1 MRMQEA
7 VAVAVACL
15 AMQWTPLA
23 AQRTRDRPTIIFTV
37 SGAYLDGIG
46 LWTVPDQ
53 QVPDFS
59 GPAPLVDHFF
69 LNRAIKRTIGAGF
82 SGTYYRGAHLG
93 LTAEAFLLGLGY
105 DDTCRL
111 VAAAES
117 AANVERCNSIDQLER
132 SAAAV
137 ATSLG
142 LVYRIASD
150 EFISPFARASLG
162 FLINNQSPLLVV
174 GRAAPPAGGP
184 PAELI
189 IYDDDNKGTR
199 LRPAF
204 GLGVGTT
211 IAAGKGYQIR
221 WEIRDNI
228 VGVQR
233 VTSASDGRGQ
243 VPPHETAY
251 KHIFSLNVG
260 LDVIL
265 ERQRGRRY

>member
-1 MRMQEA
+1 MRVREHAAA
-7 VAVAVACL
+7 VALL
-15 AMQWTPLA
+15 ATLGAPLA
-23 AQRTRDRPTIIFTV
+23 AQGTRDRPTLIFTV

-46 LWTVPDQ
+46 LWSVSQPVPDIS
-53 QVPDFS
+53 D
-59 GPAPLVDHFF
+59 GENPLVDNF
-69 LNRAIKRTIGAGF
+69 LVTRSVKRAIGAGF
-82 SGTYYRGAHLG
+82 SGTYYRGTHLG

-111 VAAAES
+111 QDPAQSVR
-117 AANVERCNSIDQLER
+117 NVRRCSSIENKER

-137 ATSLG
+137 ATSVG
-142 LVYRIASD
+142 AIYRVASD
-150 EFISPFARASLG
+150 EFISPFVRVSAG
-162 FLINNQSPLLVV
+162 VLINNQSPLLLIGEDVT
-174 GRAAPPAGGP
+174 PAGT
-184 PAELI
+184 AELI
-189 IYDDDNKGTR
+189 IFDDANKGTR

-211 IAAGKGYQIR
+211 VAAGKGYQVR

-228 VGVQR
+228 VGIQR
-233 VTSASDGRGQ
+233 VTGPSDARGQ

-251 KHIFSLNVG
+251 KHIFSLTVG

>member
-1 MRMQEA
+1 MRVREVGA
-7 VAVAVACL
+7 VAVALL
-15 AMQWTPLA
+15 ATVWTPLA
-23 AQRTRDRPTIIFTV
+23 AQRTRDRPTLIFTV

-46 LWTVPDQ
+46 LWSVNQPVADLS
-53 QVPDFS
+53 D
-59 GPAPLVDHFF
+59 GDNPLVDNF
-69 LNRAIKRTIGAGF
+69 LLTRNIKRTIGAGF
-82 SGTYYRGAHLG
+82 SGTYYRSTHLG

-111 VAAAES
+111 QEPAQS
-117 AANVERCNSIDQLER
+117 ARNIQRCNSIQNKER

-137 ATSLG
+137 ATSVG
-142 LVYRIASD
+142 AIYRVASD
-150 EFISPFARASLG
+150 EFISPFVRVSAG
-162 FLINNQSPLLVV
+162 VLINNQSPLLLI
-174 GRAAPPAGGP
+174 GEDNTAEGT
-184 PAELI
+184 AELI
-189 IYDDDNKGTR
+189 IYDDENTGTR

-228 VGVQR
+228 VGIQR
-233 VTSASDGRGQ
+233 VTGPSDGRGQ

-251 KHIFSLNVG
+251 KHLFSLNVG

>member
-1 MRMQEA
+1 MRMKVA

-15 AMQWTPLA
+15 ATLWTPLA
-23 AQRTRDRPTIIFTV
+23 AQGTRDRPTLVFTV

-46 LWTVPDQ
+46 LWAVPDQ
-53 QVPDFS
+53 PVPDLS
-59 GPAPLVDHFF
+59 DTPVVDHFF
-69 LNRAIKRTIGAGF
+69 LSRAVKRTIGAGF
-82 SGTYYRGAHLG
+82 SGTYYPGKNLG
-93 LTAEAFLLGLGY
+93 FNAEAFLLGLGY

-111 VAAAES
+111 VAPAQS
-117 AANVERCNSIDQLER
+117 AANAQRCSSIDQLER

-137 ATSLG
+137 ATSVG
-142 LVYRIASD
+142 IVYRVASD
-150 EFISPFARASLG
+150 EFISPFVRVSAG
-162 FLINNQSPLLVV
+162 FLVNNQSPLLVV
-174 GRAAPPAGGP
+174 GRADSPAEGAQ
-184 PAELI
+184 AELI
-189 IYDDDNKGTR
+189 IYDDNNKGTR

-211 IAAGKGYQIR
+211 IAAGKGYQLR
-221 WEIRDNI
+221 WEIRDHI
-228 VGVQR
+228 VGIQR
-233 VTSASDGRGQ
+233 VTGVSEGRGQ

>member
-1 MRMQEA
+1 MRITEAGA
-7 VAVAVACL
+7 VAVALL
-15 AMQWTPLA
+15 ATLWTPVA
-23 AQRTRDRPTIIFTV
+23 AQRTRDRPTLVFTI
-37 SGAYLDGIG
+37 SGAYLDGVG
-46 LWTVPDQ
+46 VWAVPRQPVPDLSDTP
-53 QVPDFS
+53 V
-59 GPAPLVDHFF
+59 VDNFF
-69 LNRAIKRTIGAGF
+69 LSRATKRTVGAGF
-82 SGTYYRGAHLG
+82 AGTYYPKTHLG

-105 DDTCRL
+105 DDTCRIEEP
-111 VAAAES
+111 VQS
-117 AANVERCNSIDQLER
+117 AANLQRCNSIDNKER

-137 ATSLG
+137 TTSIG
-142 LVYRIASD
+142 AIYRVASD
-150 EFISPFARASLG
+150 EFISPFVRASVG

-174 GRAAPPAGGP
+174 GEADAVGQAGI
-184 PAELI
+184 AELI
-189 IYDDDNKGTR
+189 IYDDLNKGTR

-204 GLGVGTT
+204 SLGVGTT

-228 VGVQR
+228 VGIQR
-233 VTSASDGRGQ
+233 VTGPAERGR